1 MSEDLEILGGHI
13 IDICIL
19 IDSICISNEYIYIYI
34 HIQCIFNIHIYIHQ
48 PTNQGPFLCAETTTI
63 QDSLP
68 ARQRFNAVSIGNWVT
83 AGPTK
88 VAIFSPN

>member
-19 IDSICISNEYIYIYI
+19 IDSICMRNEYIYTYTVYIY
-34 HIQCIFNIHIYIHQ
+34 IHIYIHQ
-48 PTNQGPFLCAETTTI
+48 PTNQGPSLRAETTTI